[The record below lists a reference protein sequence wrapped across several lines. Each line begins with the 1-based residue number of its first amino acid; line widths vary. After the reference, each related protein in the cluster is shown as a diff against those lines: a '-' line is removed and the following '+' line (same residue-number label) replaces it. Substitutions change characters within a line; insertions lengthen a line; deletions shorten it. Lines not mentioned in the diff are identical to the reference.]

1 MSMGQ
6 SYTLITGAS
15 SGMGACCAKHFS
27 QTQNLVLASEN
38 MEMLEKVRCECTR
51 PEEHVLW
58 HCDFANQRDQILPSL
73 TTLLEEKSISIDKY
87 VHFAGLTQVLP
98 IKDFAIPY
106 VDKVFNVNFFSI
118 VEILRAL
125 LKKHNKKALQSVVL
139 ISALVS
145 QRGDAGNSIY
155 AASKGAIN
163 ALVYSLAKELAPN
176 VRINAVMPGM
186 VDTPMAQR
194 VEESFRNHI
203 WDKNPLGKG
212 EPMDVINYVE
222 FLLSDK
228 ARWITGQTAF
238 VDGGQ
243 SL

>member
-1 MSMGQ
+1 
-6 SYTLITGAS
+6 
-15 SGMGACCAKHFS
+15 MGACCAKYFS
-27 QTQNLVLASEN
+27 QTQNLVMASEN
-38 MEMLEKVRCECTR
+38 LDMLEQVRSECSR
-51 PEEHVLW
+51 SEEHILW
-58 HCDFANQRDQILPSL
+58 HCDFANQRDQIFPSL
-73 TTLLEEKSISIDKY
+73 TTLLNEKNITIDKY
-87 VHFAGLTQVLP
+87 VHFAGITQILH

-125 LKKHNKKALQSVVL
+125 LKKHNKNALQSVVL

-163 ALVYSLAKELAPN
+163 ALVYSLAKELAPK

-194 VEESFRNHI
+194 VETSFRNKI
-203 WDKNPLGKG
+203 WDNNPLGKG
-212 EPMDVINYVE
+212 EPMDIINYVD

>member
-1 MSMGQ
+1 MNMENT
-6 SYTLITGAS
+6 YTLITGAS

-38 MEMLEKVRCECTR
+38 LEMLEQVRNECAQ
-51 PEEHVLW
+51 PENHILW
-58 HCDFANQRDQILPSL
+58 HCDFANQRDQVLSSL
-73 TTLLEEKSISIDKY
+73 TALLEKEDIVIDKY
-87 VHFAGLTQVLP
+87 VHFAGITQVLP
-98 IKDFAIPY
+98 IKDFSIPY
-106 VDKVFNVNFFSI
+106 VDRVFNVNFFSI
-118 VEILRAL
+118 IEILRAL
-125 LKKHNKKALQSVVL
+125 LKKHNKKALGSVVL

-163 ALVYSLAKELAPN
+163 ALVYSLAKELAPK

-194 VEESFRNHI
+194 VEVSFRNQI
-203 WDKNPLGKG
+203 WEKNPLGKG
-212 EPMDVINYVE
+212 EPMDVINYVD

-228 ARWITGQTAF
+228 AKWITGQTAF

>member
-1 MSMGQ
+1 MERR
-6 SYTLITGAS
+6 YTLITGAS
-15 SGMGACCAKHFS
+15 SGMGACCAKCFS

-38 MEMLEKVRCECTR
+38 LEMLEMVRNECAR
-51 PEEHVLW
+51 PQEHILW

-73 TTLLEEKSISIDKY
+73 TALLEKNSITIDKY
-87 VHFAGLTQVLP
+87 VHFAGVTQVLP
-98 IKDFAIPY
+98 IKDFTIPY
-106 VDKVFNVNFFSI
+106 VNQVFNVNFFSI

-125 LKKHNKKALQSVVL
+125 LKKPNKKVLQNVVL

-145 QRGDAGNSIY
+145 QRGDSGNSIY

-163 ALVYSLAKELAPN
+163 SLVYSLAKELAPN
-176 VRINAVMPGM
+176 VRINAVMPGL

-194 VEESFRNHI
+194 VDESFRNQI
-203 WDKNPLGKG
+203 WDQNPLGKG
-212 EPMDVINYVE
+212 TPEYIVDYVE

>member
-1 MSMGQ
+1 MERR
-6 SYTLITGAS
+6 YTLITGAS
-15 SGMGACCAKHFS
+15 SGMGACCAKRFS

-38 MEMLEKVRCECTR
+38 LEMLEMVRNECAR
-51 PEEHVLW
+51 PQEHILW

-73 TTLLEEKSISIDKY
+73 TALLEKNSITIDKY
-87 VHFAGLTQVLP
+87 VHFAGVTQVLP
-98 IKDFAIPY
+98 IKDFTIPY
-106 VDKVFNVNFFSI
+106 VNQVFNVNFFSI

-125 LKKHNKKALQSVVL
+125 LKKPNKKVLQNVVL

-145 QRGDAGNSIY
+145 QRGDSGNSIY

-163 ALVYSLAKELAPN
+163 SLVYSLAKELAPN
-176 VRINAVMPGM
+176 VRINAVMPGL

-194 VEESFRNHI
+194 VDESFRNQI
-203 WDKNPLGKG
+203 WDQNPLGKG
-212 EPMDVINYVE
+212 TPEYIVDYVE